1 MLLID
6 FVIYAVA
13 LITALIGAALAVLV
27 FWIGYMVMTH
37 E

>member
-6 FVIYAVA
+6 FVIYAMA
-13 LITALIGAALAVLV
+13 LITAAIGAMLAVLV
-27 FWIGYMVMTH
+27 FWIGYMVMAH